1 MTNAPSNLPLEID
14 AQGVKQLIDEGDDFF
29 FLDCRETGEY
39 AIAKLEGTTLI
50 PMGEL
55 PSRLSELEPVRNK
68 RIVVHC
74 HHGGRSMQVTQWLQ
88 QQGFP
93 AVQNMAGGIDA
104 WSLEVDSTVPRY

>member
-1 MTNAPSNLPLEID
+1 MTDNQTDLPLEID
-14 AQGVKQLIDEGDDFF
+14 VHGVKQLLDDGADFF
-29 FLDCRETGEY
+29 LLDCRESGEY
-39 AIAKLEGTTLI
+39 AIAKLEAATLI

-55 PSRLSELEPVRNK
+55 PTRVDELEPVRNK

-93 AVQNMAGGIDA
+93 VVQNTTGGIDA
-104 WSLEVDSTVPRY
+104 WSLEVDSSVPRY